1 MPSFTS
7 TAAVIKMNSDGS
19 VVVNIALTEIG
30 QGTATV
36 VTQMAADRLRF
47 PVSRVKV
54 AVERDTDKDP
64 FDWQTVA
71 SKGLLLTGN
80 AVIAAC
86 DDSCDR
92 PTWTRPSSARAN
104 RGSRTMT
111 VRRFSSNSARRS
123 Q

>member
-1 MPSFTS
+1 MPSFTT

-71 SKGLLLTGN
+71 SKG
-80 AVIAAC
+80 
-86 DDSCDR
+86 SPHR
-92 PTWTRPSSARAN
+92 Q
-104 RGSRTMT
+104 RG
-111 VRRFSSNSARRS
+111 
-123 Q
+123 

>member
-1 MPSFTS
+1 MN
-7 TAAVIKMNSDGS
+7 ADGAV
-19 VVVNIALTEIG
+19 VFNIALTEIG

-36 VTQMAADRLRF
+36 VAQMAADRLRF
-47 PVSRVKV
+47 PISRVKV
-54 AVERDTDKDP
+54 VVERDTVKDP

-86 DDSCDR
+86 DDLLRQAYSDAGQVLRAQR
-92 PTWTRPSSARAN
+92 PEQDEE
-104 RGSRTMT
+104 G
-111 VRRFSSNSARRS
+111 